1 MNPPIIN
8 LDALQSFPIG
18 APGSEVPEAFQG
30 ATVAPISPR
39 IGARKLGYNLTEVPP
54 GKSAFPFHNH
64 YANEEMFFILS
75 GEGELR
81 IGEQRYPVR
90 ANDVI
95 ACPPGGSETAHQ
107 LRNTSSS
114 EVLRYLSVST
124 AISPDYVQYPDSGK
138 SGAAVYLG
146 RDENGRPKAI
156 RLINREGANLDYWDG
171 E

>member
-1 MNPPIIN
+1 MTRPIIN

-18 APGSEVPEAFQG
+18 APGSAVPAKFQG

-39 IGARKLGYNLTEVPP
+39 IGAQKLGYNLTEVPP
-54 GKSAFPFHNH
+54 GKAAFPCHNH
-64 YANEEMFFILS
+64 HANEEMFFILS

-81 IGEQRYPVR
+81 IGDQRYPVR
-90 ANDVI
+90 ANDVV
-95 ACPPGGSETAHQ
+95 ACPAGGIETAHQ
-107 LRNTSSS
+107 LRNTSATES
-114 EVLRYLSVST
+114 LRYLSVAT

-156 RLINREGANLDYWDG
+156 RLINREAANLDYWDG